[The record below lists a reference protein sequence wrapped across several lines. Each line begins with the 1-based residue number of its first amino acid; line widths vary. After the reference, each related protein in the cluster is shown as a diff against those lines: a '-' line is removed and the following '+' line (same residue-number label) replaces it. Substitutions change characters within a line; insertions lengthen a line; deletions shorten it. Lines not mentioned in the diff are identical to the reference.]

1 MTTANRTL
9 RRSPRRRDRRG
20 RGLRGLLYPSTI
32 PAAKTRAERFD
43 AMVLEALD
51 PIEQRWG
58 AELTELDLAVDDVP
72 EVDET
77 SPDEVVWQ
85 AGVLADVGVPL
96 AQLVPAGVDPEG
108 LPSRARIVLYR
119 RPLEARARGGA
130 DLADLLHEVLVEQVA
145 EYLNIEPDVVDGG
158 GRGLSR
164 PHGARHTGT
173 RARTQVVTLVPARVL
188 RASST
193 SDGRAAQ
200 APALA
205 LGEPAPDAEALVV
218 REGVLQ
224 ALGPDLAPRADALG
238 LPRRAALLREERL
251 GVGLGA
257 QRALLPVRLLGLP
270 GVSPNGSTI
279 RSGSRSRSTPDAST
293 P

>member
-1 MTTANRTL
+1 M
-9 RRSPRRRDRRG
+9 
-20 RGLRGLLYPSTI
+20 LYPPTL

-43 AMVLEALD
+43 AMVLEALE

-58 AELTELDLAVDDVP
+58 TELTELDLAVDDVP

-145 EYLNIEPDVVDGG
+145 EYLNIEPDAVDG
-158 GRGLSR
+158 
-164 PHGARHTGT
+164 
-173 RARTQVVTLVPARVL
+173 
-188 RASST
+188 
-193 SDGRAAQ
+193 
-200 APALA
+200 
-205 LGEPAPDAEALVV
+205 AE
-218 REGVLQ
+218 G
-224 ALGPDLAPRADALG
+224 
-238 LPRRAALLREERL
+238 
-251 GVGLGA
+251 
-257 QRALLPVRLLGLP
+257 
-270 GVSPNGSTI
+270 
-279 RSGSRSRSTPDAST
+279 
-293 P
+293 

>member
-1 MTTANRTL
+1 M
-9 RRSPRRRDRRG
+9 
-20 RGLRGLLYPSTI
+20 LYPPTL

-43 AMVLEALD
+43 AMVLEALE

-58 AELTELDLAVDDVP
+58 TELTELDLAVDDVP

-145 EYLNIEPDVVDGG
+145 EYLNIEPDAVDGG
-158 GRGLSR
+158 
-164 PHGARHTGT
+164 
-173 RARTQVVTLVPARVL
+173 
-188 RASST
+188 
-193 SDGRAAQ
+193 
-200 APALA
+200 
-205 LGEPAPDAEALVV
+205 DA
-218 REGVLQ
+218 
-224 ALGPDLAPRADALG
+224 
-238 LPRRAALLREERL
+238 
-251 GVGLGA
+251 
-257 QRALLPVRLLGLP
+257 
-270 GVSPNGSTI
+270 
-279 RSGSRSRSTPDAST
+279 
-293 P
+293 

>member
-1 MTTANRTL
+1 M
-9 RRSPRRRDRRG
+9 
-20 RGLRGLLYPSTI
+20 LYPPTL

-43 AMVLEALD
+43 AMVLEALE

-58 AELTELDLAVDDVP
+58 TELTELDLAVDDVP

-145 EYLNIEPDVVDGG
+145 EYLNIEPDAVDGG
-158 GRGLSR
+158 
-164 PHGARHTGT
+164 
-173 RARTQVVTLVPARVL
+173 
-188 RASST
+188 
-193 SDGRAAQ
+193 
-200 APALA
+200 
-205 LGEPAPDAEALVV
+205 EAL
-218 REGVLQ
+218 
-224 ALGPDLAPRADALG
+224 
-238 LPRRAALLREERL
+238 
-251 GVGLGA
+251 
-257 QRALLPVRLLGLP
+257 
-270 GVSPNGSTI
+270 S
-279 RSGSRSRSTPDAST
+279 
-293 P
+293 

>member
-1 MTTANRTL
+1 M
-9 RRSPRRRDRRG
+9 
-20 RGLRGLLYPSTI
+20 LYPPTL

-43 AMVLEALD
+43 AMVLEALE

-58 AELTELDLAVDDVP
+58 AELTDLDLAVDDVP

-158 GRGLSR
+158 
-164 PHGARHTGT
+164 
-173 RARTQVVTLVPARVL
+173 
-188 RASST
+188 
-193 SDGRAAQ
+193 
-200 APALA
+200 
-205 LGEPAPDAEALVV
+205 
-218 REGVLQ
+218 EG
-224 ALGPDLAPRADALG
+224 
-238 LPRRAALLREERL
+238 
-251 GVGLGA
+251 
-257 QRALLPVRLLGLP
+257 
-270 GVSPNGSTI
+270 
-279 RSGSRSRSTPDAST
+279 
-293 P
+293 